1 MNIGFEAKRI
11 FHNRTGL
18 GNYSRDLVRILS
30 QYFPENKYLLYNP
43 ISSNKNLFKTNNI
56 SVFEK
61 KPNSSFYTQFY
72 NIWRQKGVVKDL
84 VTDKIKLFHG
94 LSGEIPSGLKKNKI
108 KSVVTVHDL
117 IFMRLP
123 QFYSFWDRVIYY
135 YKFRK
140 STNESDLVI
149 AISAQTKTDLIKY
162 FNVPSDK
169 IKVIYQGCNPAFK
182 KDYSLEHTKMVIEKY
197 NLPANFI
204 LNVGTVESR
213 KNILSAVKA
222 IKNIDISLV
231 IIGNQ
236 TPYKKKI
243 EDYIKQNNIEHKI
256 VFLNEVEVE
265 ELAII
270 YQLATLFIYPSLYE
284 GFGIPIIESLY
295 SKTPVIT
302 TKGGVFHESGGPN
315 TLYIDTNNIKEI
327 TNSISLL
334 LNDFETRKEMSEK
347 GYDFV
352 QKFNDEHIAS
362 NIYNVYKSL
371 L

>member
-43 ISSNKNLFKTNNI
+43 IPTNKNLFKINNTN
-56 SVFEK
+56 VFEK

-84 VTDKIKLFHG
+84 VTDEIKLFHG
-94 LSGEIPSGLKKNKI
+94 LSGEIPSGLKKTNI

-135 YKFRK
+135 YKFSK
-140 STNESDLVI
+140 STRESDLVI
-149 AISAQTKTDLIKY
+149 AISDQTKTDLIKY

-182 KDYSLEHTKMVIEKY
+182 KDYSLEHKKTIIDKY
-197 NLPANFI
+197 RLPKNFI

-222 IKNIDISLV
+222 IQSIDTTLV

-236 TPYKKKI
+236 TQYKKKV
-243 EDYIKQNNIEHKI
+243 EDYIVENNIEHKI
-256 VFLNEVEVE
+256 LFLNDVEVE

-302 TKGGVFHESGGPN
+302 TKGGVFHESGGPD
-315 TLYIDTNNIKEI
+315 TLYIDTNNIEEI
-327 TNSISLL
+327 TSSINLL
-334 LNDFETRKEMSEK
+334 LNNIELRKEISQK
-347 GYDFV
+347 GYDYV
-352 QKFNDEHIAS
+352 QKFNDENIAL
-362 NIYNVYKSL
+362 NIYNVYKSML
-371 L
+371 

>member
-30 QYFPENKYLLYNP
+30 HYFPENKYLLYNP
-43 ISSNKNLFKTNNI
+43 IPTNKNLFHPNNKGVI
-56 SVFEK
+56 EK
-61 KPNSSFYTQFY
+61 KPTSNFYSKFY

-84 VTDKIKLFHG
+84 VSDDIKLFHG
-94 LSGEIPSGLKKNKI
+94 LSGEIPSGLKKTNI
-108 KSVVTVHDL
+108 KSIVTVHDL
-117 IFMRLP
+117 IFMKLP
-123 QFYSFWDRVIYY
+123 QFYSFLDRVIYF

-140 STNESDLVI
+140 STKESDLVI
-149 AISAQTKTDLIKY
+149 AISEQTKSDLIKY
-162 FNVPSDK
+162 FNVPSRK

-182 KDYSLEHTKMVIEKY
+182 KEYSLERKKAVIDKY
-197 NLPANFI
+197 NLPPNFI
-204 LNVGTVESR
+204 LNVGTVEQR
-213 KNILSAVKA
+213 KNVLSAVKA
-222 IKNIDISLV
+222 ITNIDTFLV
-231 IIGNQ
+231 IIGNY
-236 TPYKKKI
+236 TSYKNSVEKYCIQNKI
-243 EDYIKQNNIEHKI
+243 AHK
-256 VFLNEVEVE
+256 VLFLNNVKVE

-302 TKGGVFHESGGPN
+302 SKGGVFHESGGPS
-315 TLYIDTNNIKEI
+315 THYINPANIDEI
-327 TNSISLL
+327 QQAIQLV
-334 LNDFETRKEMSEK
+334 LNDNNLRTEMAEK

-352 QKFNDEHIAS
+352 QKFNDESIAS
-362 NIYNVYKSL
+362 NIYNAYKSL